1 MHFKMLTPLRTTKYE
16 RDARRMFRRGKNF
29 DRLDHVIDLLCNE
42 IHLPEQYHDHP
53 LHGDWEGY
61 RECHIEPD
69 WLLVYKIEEKKLILV
84 LTRTGSHADIF

>member
-1 MHFKMLTPLRTTKYE
+1 MLRVEQSKSYA
-16 RDARRMFRRGKNF
+16 RDLRRMARRGK
-29 DRLDHVIDLLCNE
+29 DLTKLRDVILILRDGEKLPDKYRDHA
-42 IHLPEQYHDHP
+42 